1 MDSRKGGNYIN
12 LKFNIL
18 QRQNVA
24 ISLESDIEEDQERL
38 KSQNWR
44 EGEEKE
50 EEKEGCEITRI

>member
-38 KSQNWR
+38 KSQN
-44 EGEEKE
+44 
-50 EEKEGCEITRI
+50 

>member
-1 MDSRKGGNYIN
+1 MDSWKGGNYIN

-24 ISLESDIEEDQERL
+24 ISLESGIEDDQKIL
-38 KSQNWR
+38 KCQNRR